1 MSITEERGRHDVL
14 AGIGMVRQ
22 GLDLLLGADGRAWSL
37 TDAQVHDAIVDLS
50 VQANRLEA
58 ARLSLVRA
66 SVAREDD
73 PNAPR
78 ATVQVLKRRCRQTGG
93 RSRADIDNAALTC
106 PTSGT
111 LRSLGAALAQGAVT
125 PAHVD
130 VARRCLTR
138 IPTRLVTAHRELV
151 DAELTRRARD
161 WDSGT
166 AEHLA
171 AHLLSRIAPH
181 ASDRY
186 DPEAL
191 HRRQLA
197 TATDSTGML
206 LIRGQL
212 DPAGGAKVRSVLD
225 HLSNL
230 NRHLP
235 TPDHNAT
242 DPTDQTD
249 QAELVVP
256 DLRTLGQRRADALV
270 TMAALAAEQLNLTTD
285 PETGHHTQG
294 LRPARAV
301 PRIVVQ
307 TTPDQLASSPAN
319 AAGDDAGPGGCTYS
333 DGGLLD
339 PGTLQRLA
347 CDAVIDRVLL
357 SPTGRVL
364 RMDTLG
370 RLATEAQLTALATRD
385 GGCVWP
391 GCAAHAP
398 RSAKRTTSP
407 GGHAAAKP

>member
-235 TPDHNAT
+235 TPDHNRNT
-242 DPTDQTD
+242 QTD
-249 QAELVVP
+249 RP
-256 DLRTLGQRRADALV
+256 TRPKGRPGRPGRPSWSCRTCAPWANDAP
-270 TMAALAAEQLNLTTD
+270 T
-285 PETGHHTQG
+285 PWS
-294 LRPARAV
+294 RW
-301 PRIVVQ
+301 PRW
-307 TTPDQLASSPAN
+307 PPSS
-319 AAGDDAGPGGCTYS
+319 
-333 DGGLLD
+333 
-339 PGTLQRLA
+339 
-347 CDAVIDRVLL
+347 
-357 SPTGRVL
+357 
-364 RMDTLG
+364 
-370 RLATEAQLTALATRD
+370 
-385 GGCVWP
+385 
-391 GCAAHAP
+391 
-398 RSAKRTTSP
+398 
-407 GGHAAAKP
+407 